1 MYNYNLKTY
10 YFLQKEKIDVN
21 VSITIGSILN
31 MDETANTFEVKFI
44 LELNWTD
51 PGLTYINLN
60 PDGNRNKI
68 NAEVKSNLWTPK
80 IIFINDISGDVARF
94 DDELSSGKI
103 FMTNASAKGEF
114 SDLTEILNQKSFK
127 AEEG

>member
-1 MYNYNLKTY
+1 M
-10 YFLQKEKIDVN
+10 
-21 VSITIGSILN
+21 N

-68 NAEVKSNLWTPK
+68 NAEVKLNLWTPK
-80 IIFINDISGDVARF
+80 IIFTNAINGDVARF

-103 FMTNASAKGEF
+103 FKTNASAKGEF
-114 SDLTEILNQKSFK
+114 SDLTKILNQKLFK
-127 AEEG
+127 AEDG